1 MIKKEESMIPL
12 LRTMTRKSRLGF
24 GKYKD
29 QTIQHLLDMRLNSVL
44 VSSYFKL
51 TSINYMDDILEEI
64 GISEEYRIEKPS
76 SDREMYYK
84 FLKDNDK
91 IRLRTRKGINIMK
104 KENKRHSRSK
114 LQGLNQGHR

>member
-1 MIKKEESMIPL
+1 MIPL

-29 QTIQHLLDMRLNSVL
+29 LTIQHIIDMRLNSVL

-51 TSINYMDDILEEI
+51 TSINYIEDILQEI

-84 FLKDNDK
+84 FLKDKDK
-91 IRLRTRKGINIMK
+91 IRIRTRGGSNMMK
-104 KENKRHSRSK
+104 KENPRYSRSK
-114 LQGLNQGHR
+114 LQGLNQGHK

>member
-1 MIKKEESMIPL
+1 MIPL

-29 QTIQHLLDMRLNSVL
+29 LTIQHILDMKLNSVL
-44 VSSYFKL
+44 ISSYFKL
-51 TSINYMDDILEEI
+51 TSINYIEDILQEI

-84 FLKDNDK
+84 FLKDKDK
-91 IRLRTRKGINIMK
+91 IRIRTRGGSNIMK
-104 KENKRHSRSK
+104 KENPRHSRAK
-114 LQGLNQGHR
+114 LQGLNQGHN